1 MPKTNTMKPIFS
13 NWSIP
18 RILQLLVG
26 GYLIWNYIEDKMIF
40 SLIFGA
46 VMLYQAIM
54 NVGCFSTK
62 GCAVNYDDTSKN
74 NDDVV

>member
-1 MPKTNTMKPIFS
+1 MKPFFS

-26 GYLIWNYIEDKMIF
+26 CYLIWNYIADYMLF

-62 GCAVNYDDTSKN
+62 GCTVNYDETP
-74 NDDVV
+74 NDDDLK